1 MYTNKLI
8 VIICCVEVQNA
19 KNGRMVIIV
28 KPVLIHT
35 ENIII
40 LSSKRLKLKFSETKV
55 KNI

>member
-8 VIICCVEVQNA
+8 AIICCVEVQNT
-19 KNGRMVIIV
+19 KNGIMVIIV

-40 LSSKRLKLKFSETKV
+40 SFSKRLKLKFSATKV
-55 KNI
+55 KNM

>member
-35 ENIII
+35 ETIII

>member
-8 VIICCVEVQNA
+8 AIICCVEVQNA

-40 LSSKRLKLKFSETKV
+40 SFSKRLKLKFSATKV
-55 KNI
+55 KNM